1 LLDGSQF
8 HVELVRSRLKAAAG
22 GHKFQSLARAAEA
35 NAVANFKTKT
45 KWSDF
50 SETFVESK

>member
-8 HVELVRSRLKAAAG
+8 HVELVRSRLKSAAG
-22 GHKFQSLARAAEA
+22 GHKIQSCARAAEA

-50 SETFVESK
+50 SETFIESK